1 MKQDELVSAIRVTG
15 RIGTP
20 GQAETAVRATLT
32 VLGER
37 ISGGE
42 TRSLAAQLPAA
53 FAAALP
59 PRGAGERFG
68 VHEFYRRVAQLEGD
82 TCSAAGARRHARAV
96 VAALKVGI
104 SPSEFEDV
112 AGQLPADYADLLG
125 RESVIHY

>member
-15 RIGTP
+15 GFESAR
-20 GQAETAVRATLT
+20 QAEMAVRATLT

-42 TRSLAAQLPAA
+42 TRNLAAQLPAA
-53 FAAALP
+53 FAEVLP
-59 PRGAGERFG
+59 PRGAGERFD
-68 VHEFYRRVAQLEGD
+68 VHEFYRRVALHEGGSC
-82 TCSAAGARRHARAV
+82 TEPKARRHARAV
-96 VAALKVGI
+96 MAALKTSV

-112 AGQLPADYADLLG
+112 AGQLPSDYADLLS

>member
-1 MKQDELVSAIRVTG
+1 MKQDQLVSAIRVTG
-15 RIGTP
+15 GFESAR
-20 GQAETAVRATLT
+20 QAEMAMRATLT

-53 FAAALP
+53 FAEVLP
-59 PRGAGERFG
+59 PRGAGERFD
-68 VHEFYRRVAQLEGD
+68 VQEFYLRVAQLEGD
-82 TCSAAGARRHARAV
+82 SCTASKARRHARAV
-96 VAALKVGI
+96 VAALKAGI

-112 AGQLPADYADLLG
+112 AGQLPVDYADLLG